1 MNSKKPFW
9 EKPLEALD
17 AGQWEALCDG
27 CGRCCLHKAEDADTG
42 HVYGTN
48 IACRLL
54 DRETGR
60 CTDYANRKAKVP
72 DCTRLTIEQ
81 LPRIG
86 WLPDS
91 CAYKLRAAGHPLPEW
106 HYLVCGDREAVHAA
120 GASVRGW
127 TVAEDE
133 AGDIEDHLAPNPL

>member
-1 MNSKKPFW
+1 MHSKIPFW
-9 EKPLEALD
+9 EKPLEELD

-42 HVYGTN
+42 HIYGTN

-54 DRETGR
+54 DCTSGR
-60 CTDYANRKAKVP
+60 CGDYANRKARVP
-72 DCTRLTIEQ
+72 DCTLLTPDN
-81 LPRIG
+81 LDRFT

-91 CAYKLRAAGHPLPEW
+91 CAYRLRAAGHPLPEW
-106 HYLVCGDREAVHAA
+106 HYLVCGDHEAVHRA

-127 TVAEDE
+127 VVSEDE
-133 AGDIEDHLAPNPL
+133 AGAIEDHLAPDPL